1 MTTIERVYDN
11 DDDKV
16 RENKII
22 VWMQSSLDGFTAG
35 PNGEFDW
42 PVIGDEIHTHF
53 VTTLRDAGLFVY
65 GRTVFEMMA
74 GYWPVADTLPDATAN
89 TVAYSQIWK
98 PMPKVVVSGTLTGAD
113 WNATVVAD
121 PAGVRELADAA
132 DGDSFVFGGSRTVAA
147 LAQAD
152 LVDEY
157 QIFVHP
163 VVLGGG
169 TPLFPPLTDRQAM
182 TLLESRTFDGRVAG
196 LRFARARER

>member
-1 MTTIERVYDN
+1 MTTIAHVH
-11 DDDKV
+11 DDVKA

-35 PNGEFDW
+35 PKGEFDW
-42 PVIGDEIHTHF
+42 PVIGDEIHSHF

-74 GYWPVADTLPDATAN
+74 GYWPVADTLPGATAN

-98 PMPKVVVSGTLTGAD
+98 PMPKVVVSRTLTGAG

-121 PAGVRELADAA
+121 PAEVRELADAA
-132 DGDSFVFGGSRTVAA
+132 DGDSYVFGGSRTVAA

-157 QIFVHP
+157 QMFIHP

-169 TPLFPPLTDRQAM
+169 TPFFPPLTDRQAM
-182 TLLESRTFDGRVAG
+182 TLLQSRTFDGRVAG
-196 LRFARARER
+196 LRFARVRER

>member
-1 MTTIERVYDN
+1 MTTSNNQDQ
-11 DDDKV
+11 
-16 RENKII
+16 KII

-42 PVIGDEIHTHF
+42 PEVGDEILTHF

-74 GYWPVADTLPDATAN
+74 SFWPIADTLPDSTPNQA
-89 TVAYSQIWK
+89 AYAHIWK
-98 PMPKVVVSGTLTGAD
+98 PMPKAVVSRTLTSAD

-121 PAGVRELADAA
+121 PARVRELADAA
-132 DGDSFVFGGSRTVAA
+132 DGDSYVFGGSRTVAA
-147 LAQAD
+147 LAKAD

-169 TPLFPPLTDRQAM
+169 TPFFPPLSERQVLA
-182 TLLESRTFDGRVAG
+182 LVEARTFDGRVAG
-196 LRFARARER
+196 LRYARVRAPR

>member
-89 TVAYSQIWK
+89 TVAYSQIWR
-98 PMPKVVVSGTLTGAD
+98 PMPKVVVSRTLTGAE

-121 PAGVRELADAA
+121 PTGVRELADAA

-182 TLLESRTFDGRVAG
+182 TLLDSRTFDGRVAG

>member
-1 MTTIERVYDN
+1 MTTNDN
-11 DDDKV
+11 DTD
-16 RENKII
+16 REKKII

-42 PVIGDEIHTHF
+42 PQIGDEIHTYF
-53 VTTLRDAGLFVY
+53 VTTLREAGLFVY

-74 GYWPVADTLPDATAN
+74 GYWPIADTLPGSTPN

-98 PMPKVVVSGTLTGAD
+98 PMPKAVVSRTLTGAE

-121 PAGVRELADAA
+121 PARVRELADAA
-132 DGDSFVFGGSRTVAA
+132 DGDSYVFGGSRTVAA
-147 LAQAD
+147 LAEAD

-169 TPLFPPLTDRQAM
+169 TPFFPPLTDRQPMA
-182 TLLESRTFDGRVAG
+182 LLESRTFDGRVAG
-196 LRFARARER
+196 LRYGRARER

>member
-1 MTTIERVYDN
+1 MTAIEPVHDD
-11 DDDKV
+11 DDDKI
-16 RENKII
+16 RGKKII

-65 GRTVFEMMA
+65 GRAVFEMMA
-74 GYWPVADTLPDATAN
+74 GYWPIADTLPDATAN

-98 PMPKVVVSGTLTGAD
+98 PMPKVVVSRTLTGAD

-121 PAGVRELADAA
+121 PVAVRELADAA
-132 DGDSFVFGGSRTVAA
+132 DGDSYVFGGSRTVAA
-147 LAQAD
+147 LTGAD

-169 TPLFPPLTDRQAM
+169 TPFFPPLTDRQAV
-182 TLLESRTFDGRVAG
+182 TLLESRTFDGRVTG
-196 LRFARARER
+196 LRYARAQER